1 MKGLGLKWELVREFT
16 LLDLKARYRGS
27 SLGALWSLL
36 HPLMLLGIYTL
47 VFQVILQPHWHFGP
61 EGDPYPYVLSLFCG
75 IIVFNVL
82 GESLLRSPTL
92 IRTHANYMKQ
102 AAFPVEILP
111 VVVVGSALV
120 QFLVSLG
127 VLLIG
132 MLAFGKV
139 PTAHLLL
146 LPAVLVPLL
155 LLSLGLAWLV
165 TSLGAFSSDV
175 AQSMPFLAQLL
186 FFLTPIL
193 YPATA
198 VPDSLRGLFLL
209 NPLAEPVEAAR
220 SVLLFGQPLDW
231 TAWALTFAAA
241 AAVCAAGYAF
251 FMRCRPAFVDEI

>member
-1 MKGLGLKWELVREFT
+1 MTGLSLRWELVRDLT

-27 SLGALWSLL
+27 TLGALWSLL
-36 HPLMLLGIYTL
+36 HPLMLLGIYFFL
-47 VFQVILQPHWHFGP
+47 FQVILKPHWQFGP
-61 EGDPYPYVLSLFCG
+61 EGDPYPYVLALFCG
-75 IIVFNVL
+75 MIVFNVV

-102 AAFPVEILP
+102 AAFPVDVLP
-111 VVVVGSALV
+111 VVVVCSALF

-132 MLAFGKV
+132 MLAFGKA
-139 PTAHLLL
+139 PTAHMLL

-165 TSLGAFSSDV
+165 TSLGAFSRDV
-175 AQSMPFLAQLL
+175 AQAAPFVAQIL

-193 YPATA
+193 YPVAA
-198 VPDSLRGLFLL
+198 VPGFLRALFQL

-220 SVLLFGQPLDW
+220 NVLLFGQPLDW
-231 TAWALTFAAA
+231 GAWALTLAAA
-241 AAVCAAGYAF
+241 SAVCAAGYSCF
-251 FMRCRPAFVDEI
+251 RRCRPAFVDAL